1 MPEPRGKLFPSATRP
16 YSAMLD
22 ACVVITA
29 LMKRPKNN
37 FQLTVGR
44 WKFNFSFPE
53 ITKSE
58 INQEILNFDTSKA
71 CQELGL
77 LTKIIKVNSDSSTEI
92 YTWSLI
98 KA

>member
-1 MPEPRGKLFPSATRP
+1 
-16 YSAMLD
+16 MLD
-22 ACVVITA
+22 ACAVITA
-29 LMKRPKNN
+29 LMKWLENN

-44 WKFNFSFPE
+44 LKFNFSFPE

-58 INQEILNFDTSKA
+58 INQEILNLDTSKA